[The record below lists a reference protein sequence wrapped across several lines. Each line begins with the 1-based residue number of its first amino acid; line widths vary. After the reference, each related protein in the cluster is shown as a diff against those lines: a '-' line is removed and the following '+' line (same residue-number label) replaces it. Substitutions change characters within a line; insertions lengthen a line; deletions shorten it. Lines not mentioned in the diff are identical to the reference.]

1 MTFCWYNDLTFVNKE
16 VIMKK
21 LIYNESILI
30 GLIYASY
37 ILLVFVAL
45 FMTIFAT
52 LDVNNWLLP
61 EHKDAIIL
69 LVKTF
74 YPPIAILT
82 SATIAGLGIIQNI
95 HNNNRLEQERLS
107 LEKEKNQKV
116 IQALLIS
123 LRKMLDD

>member
-1 MTFCWYNDLTFVNKE
+1 
-16 VIMKK
+16 MKK

-37 ILLVFVAL
+37 VLLVFVAL
-45 FMTIFAT
+45 FMAIFAT

-95 HNNNRLEQERLS
+95 HNNNNKLEQEKCWMINKSFL
-107 LEKEKNQKV
+107 
-116 IQALLIS
+116 
-123 LRKMLDD
+123 MLMYH